1 MQEKIIPQ
9 NISAEQNVL
18 CAMLI
23 DNKAVGTVSGILK
36 PDDFYRQAHQVIYR
50 AMLNLYGR
58 SEPVDLVTVIEE
70 LRKMNKLQEVGDVSY
85 ITLLGEVAPTAANV
99 KFHAQIVADKAMQ
112 RQLIESGTV
121 IASLGYECPDGE
133 IRNAVDSAQKQL
145 LELTGRR
152 RGRDFVP
159 IQEIVESTVDRMGSM
174 VESDEPVTGLRT
186 GFTDLDEVTAGL
198 QPSDFI
204 ILAARPS
211 MGKTALALNIAQNVA
226 LRGAGKD
233 EAPKRVAFFS
243 LEMSRDQLVQ
253 RMICTEAD
261 LETGE
266 LRPRREDSTLKYLK
280 QADAAESQTLRAAA
294 EGIEIADELFGRLIA
309 LLEIDAHGLHGE
321 RVQLFRDLRNNRA
334 RVRREAGDVLKRDL
348 LGRFAVIGQRA
359 GEHLIEHNAE
369 RIEVA
374 AGVRLKT
381 LGLLGR
387 DIVHGADGRVGS
399 AAAVFVLKGGDAEI
413 SHLGDA
419 VAVDHNVLRLNIAMH
434 DAVLMR
440 VLERLCDLRGKEE
453 RLRRGE
459 LPLAGDI
466 LLERDAFDQLHD
478 DILHRERMAHIV
490 HRDDVRMAEHGDGM
504 RLGLELRL
512 ELRVGEDLFAQH
524 LDGDVAVEPVVERF
538 IDNGHAA
545 GADDLEKLVAV
556 IQQLADIFVLR
567 LVHTFPP
574 DGVRRLRSRL

>member
-266 LRPRREDSTLKYLK
+266 LRPRREDATLKYLK
-280 QADAAESQTLRAAA
+280 QADAAGSQTLHATTKSSDGMECGETHQPVFVVGDKAA
-294 EGIEIADELFGRLIA
+294 EDSTAEERKAVAEETQKQKQQVLDRIWMASDKLAGSSIYIDDTPGLTIQEMRGKARRLKAKGGLDLIVIDYLQLMQAPDRRTNSENRQHEVSEISRGLKALARELNVPVLA
-309 LLEIDAHGLHGE
+309 LS
-321 RVQLFRDLRNNRA
+321 QLSRSVETRQVKKPMLSDLRESGSLEQDA
-334 RVRREAGDVLKRDL
+334 
-348 LGRFAVIGQRA
+348 
-359 GEHLIEHNAE
+359 
-369 RIEVA
+369 
-374 AGVRLKT
+374 
-381 LGLLGR
+381 
-387 DIVHGADGRVGS
+387 DIVMFLYREDYYKNAGASPV
-399 AAAVFVLKGGDAEI
+399 
-413 SHLGDA
+413 HLTELIIAKHRNGPTGKVNLFFKNDCTKFIG
-419 VAVDHNVLRLNIAMH
+419 LN
-434 DAVLMR
+434 
-440 VLERLCDLRGKEE
+440 
-453 RLRRGE
+453 
-459 LPLAGDI
+459 
-466 LLERDAFDQLHD
+466 ERDA
-478 DILHRERMAHIV
+478 V
-490 HRDDVRMAEHGDGM
+490 
-504 RLGLELRL
+504 
-512 ELRVGEDLFAQH
+512 
-524 LDGDVAVEPVVERF
+524 
-538 IDNGHAA
+538 
-545 GADDLEKLVAV
+545 
-556 IQQLADIFVLR
+556 
-567 LVHTFPP
+567 
-574 DGVRRLRSRL
+574 

>member
-36 PDDFYRQAHQVIYR
+36 PDDFYRQAHRIIYR

-266 LRPRREDSTLKYLK
+266 LRPRREEEKQHALAAEDST
-280 QADAAESQTLRAAA
+280 AEVRNAAA
-294 EGIEIADELFGRLIA
+294 EERKAGAEENKTAAEERKAGVEETQKQKQQVLDRIWMASDKLAGSSMYIDDTPGLTIQEMRGKARRLKAKGGLDLIVIDYLQLMQAPDRRTNSENRQHEVSEISRGLKALARELNVPVLA
-309 LLEIDAHGLHGE
+309 LS
-321 RVQLFRDLRNNRA
+321 QLSRSVETRQVKKPMLSDLRESGSLEQDA
-334 RVRREAGDVLKRDL
+334 
-348 LGRFAVIGQRA
+348 
-359 GEHLIEHNAE
+359 
-369 RIEVA
+369 
-374 AGVRLKT
+374 
-381 LGLLGR
+381 
-387 DIVHGADGRVGS
+387 DIVM
-399 AAAVFVLKGGDAEI
+399 FLY
-413 SHLGDA
+413 
-419 VAVDHNVLRLNIAMH
+419 
-434 DAVLMR
+434 
-440 VLERLCDLRGKEE
+440 
-453 RLRRGE
+453 
-459 LPLAGDI
+459 
-466 LLERDAFDQLHD
+466 
-478 DILHRERMAHIV
+478 RE
-490 HRDDVRMAEHGDGM
+490 DYYK
-504 RLGLELRL
+504 
-512 ELRVGEDLFAQH
+512 
-524 LDGDVAVEPVVERF
+524 
-538 IDNGHAA
+538 NA
-545 GADDLEKLVAV
+545 GASPVHLTELIIAKHRNGPTGKVNLFSKTTARSS
-556 IQQLADIFVLR
+556 LA
-567 LVHTFPP
+567 
-574 DGVRRLRSRL
+574 